1 MTNHVSVPINR
12 DATDQQVMAAYRKV
26 VLKTHQDKGGRVA
39 DMQKLQDAPGG
50 KSTWTWACLNQ
61 AGPGS
66 RLIFAGG
73 RAGRR
78 GAGGEAGSG
87 LRRCLGRGAPVKIKV
102 E

>member
-39 DMQKLQDAPGG
+39 DMQKLQNAPGR

-73 RAGRR
+73 RAGRK

-87 LRRCLGRGAPVKIKV
+87 LRRCLGSGVPVQIKV